1 MKKFFL
7 LFIGVISMFNLNA
20 QDITDALRYSQDNIQ
35 GTARFRALSGAF
47 GALGGDM
54 SAVSLNPAGSA
65 IFNTSHASVSLSNLN
80 VNNDVSYFNGFTNS
94 SNSEIDFHQAGAAF
108 VFNSRNDSPWRKI
121 VLSIAYDKTANHDT
135 DWVARGTNQN
145 NSIGNYFTNIA
156 NGIPLGEFLAF
167 DGESDS
173 EAYADIGSTFG
184 SNHQQAFLGFY
195 SFILEPEDINNDN
208 NTVYSSNVGNGPYQQ
223 EYAYAETGYNGKV
236 SFNFSTQYQE
246 NIYLGVNLNTHF
258 INYEKSTQLFESN
271 NDTGAVINEVLF
283 NNTLST
289 LGTGF
294 SFQLGG
300 IAKLNQNLR
309 VGFTYDSPTW
319 YTITDETTQAIETF
333 SIDGITGNS
342 DNEVFSVIPQIINIF
357 PEYRLQTPSK
367 ITGSAALIFGSQGL
381 ISFDYSRKDFSKTK
395 FKPTSDPN
403 LAFQNNLISESL
415 KVANTYRLGG
425 EYKFENFSFRGGYR
439 FEESPYLNED
449 FYGNL
454 TGYSFG
460 LGYNF
465 GNTKLDLTYDTSER
479 EFNHQL
485 FNTGLIDS
493 ANINRK
499 MDNITLSLSFSI

>member
-7 LFIGVISMFNLNA
+7 LFIGIISMSIINA
-20 QDITDALRYSQDNIQ
+20 QDITDALRYSQEEIQ
-35 GTARFRALSGAF
+35 GSARFRALSGAF

-65 IFNTSHASVSLSNLN
+65 IFITSHASVSLSNLN
-80 VNNDVSYFNGFTNS
+80 VTNDVGYFNSNTNS

-108 VFNSRNDSPWRKI
+108 VFNSRNDSPWKKI

-135 DWVARGTNQN
+135 NWVARGTNQN

-173 EAYADIGSTFG
+173 EAYADIGATFG
-184 SNHQQAFLGFY
+184 SDHQQAFLGFY
-195 SFILEPEDINNDN
+195 SFILEPGDIDDDN
-208 NTVYSSNVGNGPYQQ
+208 NTVYTSNIGNGPYEQ

-236 SFNFSTQYQE
+236 SFNISSQYQE
-246 NIYLGVNLNTHF
+246 NLYLGLNLNTHF
-258 INYEKSTQLFESN
+258 INYERSNQLFESN
-271 NDTGAVINEVLF
+271 NASGPVINEVLF

-294 SFQLGG
+294 SFQLGA
-300 IAKLNQNLR
+300 IAKLNQNFR

-319 YTITDETTQAIETF
+319 YSITDETSQAIETF
-333 SIDGITGNS
+333 SADGISGNNT
-342 DNEVFSVIPQIINIF
+342 NEVFAVTPQIINIF
-357 PEYRLQTPSK
+357 PEYRLQTPAK
-367 ITGSAALIFGSQGL
+367 ITGSAAIIFGQQGL
-381 ISFDYSRKDFSKTK
+381 ISFDYSRKDFGKTK
-395 FKPTSDPN
+395 FKPTSDPS
-403 LAFQNNLISESL
+403 LGFQNDLISENL
-415 KVANTYRLGG
+415 TVANTYRLGG
-425 EYKFENFSFRGGYR
+425 EYKHQNFSFRGGYR
-439 FEESPYLNED
+439 FEESPYENND
-449 FYGNL
+449 FFGDL

-485 FNTGLIDS
+485 FDTGLIDT
-493 ANINRK
+493 ANLNRQR
-499 MDNITLSLSFSI
+499 DNITLSLSFSI